1 MLRNYGRYSAFATIL
16 AHIAYGAIVGG
27 FTAVSRSGEAQSSIV
42 SARAR
47 HRFTTAALNS
57 AT

>member
-1 MLRNYGRYSAFATIL
+1 VRT
-16 AHIAYGAIVGG
+16 
-27 FTAVSRSGEAQSSIV
+27 QSSIV
-42 SARAR
+42 SASAR